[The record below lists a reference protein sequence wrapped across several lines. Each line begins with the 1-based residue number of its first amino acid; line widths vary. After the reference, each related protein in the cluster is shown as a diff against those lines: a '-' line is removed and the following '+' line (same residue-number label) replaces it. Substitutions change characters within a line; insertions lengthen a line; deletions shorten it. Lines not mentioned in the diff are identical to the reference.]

1 MIGFTFCTFM
11 QLIPIILFFSLLL
24 ALPLSSARAIEVNYW
39 PFFVG
44 EKDEETDTFQ
54 SWQSIGPI
62 VFKGE
67 DAVHQLR
74 GVRPLYISLHDEARD
89 RGSWHLLYPV
99 FNSRYSPDMRSW
111 DILNLIRYQTFEP
124 ENGNPERSFRAFPII
139 FWGEG
144 PQPEDSYFGI
154 FPIAGHA
161 QNFIFYDDAQWFLFP
176 IWARLQ
182 RKETTTYAAPW
193 PFIRVVRGPDT
204 RGFHLWPLF
213 GDVAKED
220 VSRHRYWFWP
230 LGYRVERELWKE
242 EPFLAHGFLPFY
254 SYSTSERA
262 VSRTF
267 VWPFFGYTESFEPE
281 YFEKRYF
288 WPLFVQRRGD
298 SYINRSAPFYTHSIR
313 KGVDK
318 RWILWP
324 FHRQATWDEGD
335 LLNERTQFLFFLYWS
350 NVQSSIS
357 NPDLEPAVKQHAWP
371 FYSYWNSGAGQTQ
384 FQALSPFEVFFP
396 FNDVVRA
403 NYSPLFALYR
413 YDADRDKHVRHS
425 LLFHFIT
432 IARYPQEEQFNFN
445 IGPIFNYAKEE
456 NDRQWEFLK
465 GLVSYSRSEEGRS
478 FGFFWFNRP
487 ETTDNSD
494 PEALQEEKI
503 SE

>member
-1 MIGFTFCTFM
+1 M

-204 RGFHLWPLF
+204 RGFHLWPLY
-213 GDVAKED
+213 GNVEKEGT
-220 VSRHRYWFWP
+220 SHHRYWLWP

-242 EPFLAHGFLPFY
+242 EPFEAFGFLPFY
-254 SYSTSERA
+254 SSSTSERA
-262 VSRTF
+262 ISRTF
-267 VWPFFGYTESFEPE
+267 IWPFFGFTESRDPE
-281 YFEKRYF
+281 YSEKRYF
-288 WPLFVQRRGD
+288 WPLFVQRRGE
-298 SYINRSAPFYTHSIR
+298 SYINRNAPFYTRSIR

-318 RWILWP
+318 KWIAWP
-324 FHRQATWDEGD
+324 FYKQMSWDERE
-335 LLNERTQFLFFLYWS
+335 LLNERTQFLYFLYWS
-350 NVQSSIS
+350 NVQSSIG
-357 NPDLEPAVKQHAWP
+357 NPNLEPAVKQHAWP
-371 FYSYWNSGAGQTQ
+371 FYSYWSDGAGTTQ

-396 FNDVVRA
+396 FNDPVRE

-413 YDADRDKHVRHS
+413 YESDKNDRTRHS
-425 LLFHFIT
+425 LLFNFIT
-432 IARYPQEEQFNFN
+432 KTDDPKAERFQLN
-445 IGPIFNYAKEE
+445 IGPLFGYAREKQQK
-456 NDRQWEFLK
+456 QWEFLK
-465 GLVSYSRSEEGRS
+465 GFLSWDRSDEKRS
-478 FGFFWFNRP
+478 FGFLWFNRP
-487 ETTDNSD
+487 D
-494 PEALQEEKI
+494 PIGDSQKKPLGEEMKN
-503 SE
+503 E